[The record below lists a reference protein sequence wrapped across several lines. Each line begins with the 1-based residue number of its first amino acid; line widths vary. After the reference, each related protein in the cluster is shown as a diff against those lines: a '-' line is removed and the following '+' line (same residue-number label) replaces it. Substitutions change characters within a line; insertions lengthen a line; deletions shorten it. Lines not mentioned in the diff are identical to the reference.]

1 MAKFDKE
8 TVRYL
13 ADLSRIDCS
22 EAEQESLFNDL
33 TKILEHVNL
42 LQEVDT
48 EGVAPCN
55 HVLAGMTNV
64 MREDIVGETMP
75 RETFLANA
83 PEHTGGL
90 IRVPTV
96 IKKNN

>member
-8 TVRYL
+8 TIRYL

-22 EAEQESLFNDL
+22 EDEQESLFHDL
-33 TKILEHVNL
+33 KKILEHVNL

-64 MREDIVGETMP
+64 TREDVVGETMP
-75 RETFLANA
+75 RKTFLDNA

-96 IKKNN
+96 IKKNK